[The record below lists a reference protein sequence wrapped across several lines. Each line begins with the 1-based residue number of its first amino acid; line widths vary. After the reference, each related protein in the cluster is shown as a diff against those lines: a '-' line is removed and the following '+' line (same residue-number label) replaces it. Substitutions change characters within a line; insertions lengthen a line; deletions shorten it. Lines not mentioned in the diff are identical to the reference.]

1 MSISVIVPVFNESAN
16 IQIFLDRTI
25 PILEK
30 IKVEYEIIFILDP
43 SKDNTEEILLRILKT
58 NTKIKLIK
66 LSRRFGQ
73 PAATLAGIHHA
84 KLDNLVFIDVD
95 LQDPPE
101 MIDEMFKF
109 SKQGYDTVLAKRTKK
124 KGENPIRKFISN
136 IGYYLISKLSDTNIP
151 MNVGEY
157 RMISRRVAN
166 EIIQLEEKEFFLRG
180 INSFIGFSQK
190 ILEFD
195 REPRSKGETKYN
207 KFTGSLRIGLN
218 GIFSFST
225 KPLHFITILSTISFM
240 FSFTIFVLYL
250 LLTTL
255 KLFVFKYQFFI
266 ITLILLVSSL
276 IFFSLGIISEYLAR
290 IIPDIKRRPTYIIED
305 KYNFKEK

>member
-84 KLDNLVFIDVD
+84 KLENLVFIDVD

-101 MIDEMFKF
+101 MIDEMFKL
-109 SKQGYDTVLAKRTKK
+109 SRQGYDTVLAKRTKK

-136 IGYYLISKLSDTNIP
+136 IGYYLISKLSDTKIP